1 MLLDNEQIQI
11 ERPADSFVGCVR
23 LCGGDPLHIARRFVV
38 KLAAP
43 RLRMAAEDVAAA
55 RCDGYCNGYCNGQ
68 RMVEVVHGCSL
79 RLGRTTRHGQ
89 HEASIRRAQ

>member
-11 ERPADSFVGCVR
+11 ERPADSFVGCLW
-23 LCGGDPLHIARRFVV
+23 LCGGDSLHIAHRFVV

-55 RCDGYCNGYCNGQ
+55 RCDGYCNGQ

-89 HEASIRRAQ
+89 PEASIRRAQ